1 MTHRPILS
9 IAEIAANP
17 SLKLPAE
24 NVAASVA
31 MPADERGGA
40 HIGILQI
47 RKQRRKSSV
56 NIVAIA
62 LKIILITIGN
72 FVATPATSLTA
83 SGKGECMTNEQFN
96 REMRYRTVMAV
107 ARTMMERGLISKG
120 EFDAFDQ
127 QMIAKHNPMIGGLT
141 RSGI

>member
-1 MTHRPILS
+1 M
-9 IAEIAANP
+9 
-17 SLKLPAE
+17 
-24 NVAASVA
+24 
-31 MPADERGGA
+31 
-40 HIGILQI
+40 
-47 RKQRRKSSV
+47 

-107 ARTMMERGLISKG
+107 ARSMMERGLLSQV
-120 EFDAFDQ
+120 EYDAFNH
-127 QMIAKHNPMIGGLT
+127 QMIAKHNSMIGGLT